1 MSSWP
6 LSISLW
12 RYGFSCV
19 QNDLLFT
26 AGQHFAAALLL
37 LDLSLPFGAAAHEIS
52 VLWQT
57 AGLELEYRISLTAH
71 VLMVTKHCTLSYL
84 SSDYLRKL

>member
-1 MSSWP
+1 MSSWL

-12 RYGFSCV
+12 RYGFGCI

-37 LDLSLPFGAAAHEIS
+37 LDLSPPFGAAVHEIS

-71 VLMVTKHCTLSYL
+71 VLMVT
-84 SSDYLRKL
+84 